1 MIKATQS
8 ETRTQASA
16 DGEQKQLICWNKDA
30 QAQCLRVELSDDR
43 SFIFPYTH
51 LTFASMEREEGRD
64 VLTATFTTH
73 DLRIVG
79 KNFRELGIALQRLAV
94 DWIKPAP
101 ARYAALAATDA
112 VFIEDIK
119 VSESAEQGITP
130 QHD

>member
-8 ETRTQASA
+8 EARTAAIA
-16 DGEQKQLICWNKDA
+16 DSDQKQLVCWNKDA

-51 LTFASMEREEGRD
+51 LTFASMERDEGRD
-64 VLTATFTTH
+64 VLTASFTTH

-79 KNFRELGIALQRLAV
+79 KNLRELGIALQRLAV

-101 ARYAALAATDA
+101 ARYAALASSEA
-112 VFIEDIK
+112 VYIESIAVNEAD
-119 VSESAEQGITP
+119 EQGTE
-130 QHD
+130 

>member
-8 ETRTQASA
+8 EARTQASA

-51 LTFASMEREEGRD
+51 LTFASTEREEGRD
-64 VLTATFTTH
+64 VLTASFTTH

-79 KNFRELGIALQRLAV
+79 KNLRELGIALQRLAV

-101 ARYAALAATDA
+101 ARYAPLVPSEA
-112 VFIEDIK
+112 VFIERIT
-119 VSESAEQGITP
+119 VSEAEEQGAA
-130 QHD
+130 